1 MPKKA
6 IVSKKVDLKG
16 YGTVWFY
23 PYDIENIC
31 SYSMYRKTTRLPM
44 IAL

>member
-16 YGTVWFY
+16 YGTVWSY
-23 PYDIENIC
+23 PYDIE
-31 SYSMYRKTTRLPM
+31 TFVPM
-44 IAL
+44 QCTEKPQGYL